1 MKNQLSQITWAE
13 AVRRYRAVAGNEKSV
28 RDNYFDLPVRE
39 AAERFA
45 RSEEFA
51 EVSRLLGQGKG
62 RSILDLGAG
71 NGIASY
77 ALAQAG
83 WQVMALEPDASAE
96 VGAGAIR
103 LLAAEAGLPIT
114 VAEEF
119 GERLPFADD
128 AFDAIH
134 ARQVLHHVQNLEMM
148 VAEMNRV
155 MRSGGLLLNTREH
168 IADDEAQLTAFRKQ
182 HPLHHLYGGENAYP
196 LKRYLAAFAQAGFH
210 LREMW
215 GPLQSTLNFFP
226 GTEVERQKTLR
237 QVAGHSYFRVGRLLS
252 WSAPF
257 RAHAIRRATR
267 RDQTPGRI
275 FSFLLEKP

>member
-1 MKNQLSQITWAE
+1 MSQITWAE
-13 AVRRYRAVAGNEKSV
+13 AVQRYRAEAGNEQSV

-45 RSEEFA
+45 RGEEFA
-51 EVSRLLGQGKG
+51 EVSRLLGEGQG

-77 ALAQAG
+77 ALARAG
-83 WQVMALEPDASAE
+83 WKVTALEPDASAE

-103 LLAAEAGLPIT
+103 FLAAETGLPIT

-134 ARQVLHHVQNLEMM
+134 ARQVLHHAESLETM
-148 VAEMNRV
+148 VAELKRV
-155 MRSGGLLLNTREH
+155 VRSGGLLLNTREH
-168 IADDEAQLTAFRKQ
+168 VADDEAQLAAFRRE

-196 LKRYLAAFAQAGFH
+196 LARYLAAFAEGGFR

-215 GPLQSTLNFFP
+215 GPLESILNFYP

-237 QVAGHSYFRVGRLLS
+237 QVAGHSYFRLGRLLS
-252 WSAPF
+252 WSAWF
-257 RAHAIRRATR
+257 RTHAIKRATR
-267 RDQTPGRI
+267 RDRTPGRI
-275 FSFLLEKP
+275 YSFLLEKP